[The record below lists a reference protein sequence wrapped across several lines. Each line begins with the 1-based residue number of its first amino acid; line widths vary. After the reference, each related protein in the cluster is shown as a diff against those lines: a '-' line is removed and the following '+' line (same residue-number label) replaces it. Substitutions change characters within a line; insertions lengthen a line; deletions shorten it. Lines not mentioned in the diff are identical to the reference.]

1 MDKAVLLAQLQS
13 LLETAPDFSAY
24 SPSSGEYSAWLAKGH
39 ALIRRRDDSLGME
52 AMEFASASDSLHL
65 STLRDGQVA
74 KIFNLINRAIA
85 DLELDA
91 PMLTGQ
97 AFAPG
102 DAYDFFKA
110 LSTVIGPATK
120 SIFIIDPYLDDQ
132 IFDSYISGLPTGV
145 SIRLLTGTKYK
156 VPAKL
161 KPAVVSYNQQHGQIA
176 EVKISDEI
184 HDRVLFIDDLSC
196 WVMGQSIKDAA
207 KAKPTYL
214 LPLPSDIATLKLSH
228 YKPIWNN
235 ASAL

>member
-13 LLETAPDFSAY
+13 LLETAPDFVSY
-24 SPSSGEYSAWLAKGH
+24 SPSSKEHNVWLAKGH
-39 ALIRRRDDSLGME
+39 ALVSRWKSFE
-52 AMEFASASDSLHL
+52 AISFASASDTLHL
-65 STLRDGQVA
+65 STFRDGSVA
-74 KIFNLINRAIA
+74 KIFGLIHRAIA

-91 PMLTGQ
+91 PLLDGQ

-102 DAYDFFKA
+102 EPYNFFKA
-110 LSTVIGPATK
+110 LSAAVGSATK
-120 SIFIIDPYLDDQ
+120 SILIIDAYLDEQ

-145 SIRLLTGTKYK
+145 SVQLLTGTKHG

-161 KPAVVSYNQQHGQIA
+161 KPAVAIYNQQHGA
-176 EVKISDEI
+176 VANVKISDEI
-184 HDRVLFIDDLSC
+184 HDRVLFIDNLSC

-214 LPLPSDIATLKLSH
+214 LPLPADIATLKLSH
-228 YKPIWNN
+228 YELIWNN

>member
-1 MDKAVLLAQLQS
+1 MDNAVLLAQLQS

-24 SPSSGEYSAWLAKGH
+24 SPSSREHNVWLAKGH
-39 ALIRRRDDSLGME
+39 ALVSRWKSFE
-52 AMEFASASDSLHL
+52 AISFASASDFLHL
-65 STLRDGQVA
+65 PILRDGNIA
-74 KIFNLINRAIA
+74 KIFGLIHRAIA

-91 PMLTGQ
+91 PLLAGQ

-102 DAYDFFKA
+102 ERYDFFRA
-110 LSTVIGPATK
+110 LSAAVGWATK
-120 SIFIIDPYLDDQ
+120 SIFIIDAYLDDQ

-145 SIRLLTGTKYK
+145 SIRLLTGTKHE

-161 KPAVVSYNQQHGQIA
+161 KPAVVNYNQQHGQIA

-184 HDRVLFIDDLSC
+184 HDRVLCIDSLSC

-214 LPLPSDIATLKLSH
+214 LPLPTDIATLKLSH
-228 YKPIWNN
+228 Y
-235 ASAL
+235 